1 MVACIGVGILAD
13 SFLKNQNMAQQKFKK
28 KEVYKETF
36 KKGVFETN
44 RKKVSDWVLDD
55 TVWLEVVNAGKNED
69 ESEFV
74 TIKINNI
81 TKFPVKKNDIVD
93 QPFRRRF

>member
-1 MVACIGVGILAD
+1 
-13 SFLKNQNMAQQKFKK
+13 MAQQKFKK

>member
-1 MVACIGVGILAD
+1 
-13 SFLKNQNMAQQKFKK
+13 MAKEKFKK

-36 KKGVFETN
+36 RKGVFETN

-55 TVWLEVVNAGKNED
+55 NVWLEVINAGKND
-69 ESEFV
+69 DDSEFM

-81 TKFPVKKNDIVD
+81 TKFPEVPNNIVD